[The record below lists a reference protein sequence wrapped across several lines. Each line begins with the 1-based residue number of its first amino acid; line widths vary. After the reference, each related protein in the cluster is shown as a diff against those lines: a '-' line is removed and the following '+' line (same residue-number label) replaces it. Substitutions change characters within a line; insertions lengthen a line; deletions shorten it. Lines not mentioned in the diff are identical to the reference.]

1 MYRGEE
7 EGKKVRREM
16 NRGDKNEKKKL
27 LASPWDFLNFE
38 FKWKMEQIFKI
49 NLNLFQ
55 KLIIILMEQHE
66 K

>member
-27 LASPWDFLNFE
+27 PASPWDFFNFE
-38 FKWKMEQIFKI
+38 TKWKMEQIFKI

>member
-16 NRGDKNEKKKL
+16 NRGDKNEKKKS

-38 FKWKMEQIFKI
+38 TKWKMEQIFKI